1 MDTQKTH
8 DKDLPAPDVVTT
20 PDAAGR
26 RQDADPGLTARHAGP
41 TGADTDTAR
50 TRADAA
56 SSTDLTVDEPE
67 RIRSREDWVRD
78 DYRRRRREEKDGIRA
93 ARRLKKTQIRSA
105 KRERKSAYRA
115 VKKERKERI
124 HAAKTEKR
132 AQLRALKKDLA
143 SARQTLRRLTPR
155 RIRLDVHGR
164 EKPALRGWLHAGAAP
179 LALAGGIVLIC
190 LAPTTGLKWA
200 CAVYMACSLILF
212 ANSAV
217 YHIGDWDP
225 TVTALLRR
233 FDHANI
239 FLLVAGTYTPVAF
252 ALEPRAR
259 TLLLVAVWTFA
270 ILSVLI
276 ITLWIRAPRWLSTL
290 VYVLF
295 GVSGVVAF
303 PLFWRSPVA
312 GPSVVWLIAAGGI
325 AYIIGAVVYALRK
338 PDPWPRV
345 YGFHEIFHTLTIA
358 AYACHMVAIFLV
370 VCRLR

>member
-1 MDTQKTH
+1 MTVKEQH
-8 DKDLPAPDVVTT
+8 
-20 PDAAGR
+20 
-26 RQDADPGLTARHAGP
+26 
-41 TGADTDTAR
+41 TDG
-50 TRADAA
+50 TRADTRTTVTDDPGTPAQAPHASAA
-56 SSTDLTVDEPE
+56 TPTAQTKQTDPDSTSSPDTRPGTELAVDEPS
-67 RIRSREDWVRD
+67 RIKSQETWVRD
-78 DYRRRRREEKDGIRA
+78 GYRMRRREEKDRLKA
-93 ARRLKKTQIRSA
+93 AKRLKKSEIRRTKHERRSAYKAA
-105 KRERKSAYRA
+105 KRE
-115 VKKERKERI
+115 KKDRLR
-124 HAAKTEKR
+124 AAKTEKR
-132 AQLRALKKDLA
+132 TQLRALKKDLA
-143 SARQTLRRLTPR
+143 LAKERLHRFTPR
-155 RIRLDVHGR
+155 VRLDVHGR
-164 EKPALRGWLHAGAAP
+164 PKPALRGWLHAGAAP

-225 TVTALLRR
+225 QVTALLRR

-252 ALEPRAR
+252 ALQPRAR
-259 TLLLVAVWTFA
+259 TLLLAAVWTFA
-270 ILSVLI
+270 LLSVLI
-276 ITLWIRAPRWLSTL
+276 ITFWIRAPRWLSTL

-303 PLFWRSPVA
+303 PLFWRSAVA

-325 AYIIGAVVYALRK
+325 CYIIGAVIYALRR